1 VILSQQDREN
11 FSRLVAALGPWLDQI
26 VVVGGWAYRFYRLIP
41 IAQQL
46 EYPPV
51 VTLDADV
58 ALPSRLATAD
68 IDLRQRLLAQGFHE
82 EVLGHHQPPVTHY
95 HLGPRAGGFYV
106 EFLTPLIGSPYKRN
120 QESKSTM
127 RVAGVVSQSLRH
139 VDLLLRSPWL
149 VHLDK
154 TTEFPKSGSAAVQI
168 ANPVTFIAQKL
179 LIYAKRPSGDQ
190 AKDILYIH
198 DTIEIFG
205 GSLERLRDEWHNNVR
220 KHLPGKIILS
230 INRTVKTLF
239 QEVNDP
245 IREAAI
251 MAVGRRLSPSQIVDV
266 CRIGLT
272 RILS

>member
-1 VILSQQDREN
+1 MILSQQDREN

-149 VHLDK
+149 VHLD
-154 TTEFPKSGSAAVQI
+154 
-168 ANPVTFIAQKL
+168 
-179 LIYAKRPSGDQ
+179 
-190 AKDILYIH
+190 
-198 DTIEIFG
+198 
-205 GSLERLRDEWHNNVR
+205 
-220 KHLPGKIILS
+220 
-230 INRTVKTLF
+230 
-239 QEVNDP
+239 
-245 IREAAI
+245 
-251 MAVGRRLSPSQIVDV
+251 
-266 CRIGLT
+266 
-272 RILS
+272 